1 MYQNFKVTPGFV
13 VQKFSDV
20 QERIL
25 REMVFQSFMVM
36 VKKMTFACTCEVLCT
51 LIFFMESGDW
61 SNSSEF
67 GDALAPE
74 NNAEF

>member
-1 MYQNFKVTPGFV
+1 
-13 VQKFSDV
+13 
-20 QERIL
+20 
-25 REMVFQSFMVM
+25 MVFQSFMVM